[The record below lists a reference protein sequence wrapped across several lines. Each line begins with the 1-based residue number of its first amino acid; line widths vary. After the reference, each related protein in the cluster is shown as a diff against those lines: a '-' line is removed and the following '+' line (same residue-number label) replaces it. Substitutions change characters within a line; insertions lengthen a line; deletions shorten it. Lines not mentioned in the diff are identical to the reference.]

1 VEAPAGTVHRG
12 PGGGVVVISSDQ
24 DRGTVTAFRRDGR
37 GLWRTSR
44 PLDCGNCDFGEQPR
58 RRQPDDT
65 YGPIGADA
73 HAVWAVDRRG
83 RIVPGC
89 LGAVAPD
96 GTCVLA
102 ESRAPAV
109 AAERAGARLWRVA
122 VPGYSWAAELDV
134 APVLVRDAAGLAYT
148 AFDGPTD
155 RSTGSPVPGLLVAV
169 DPVARAVVWTR
180 PGPDGVLAALRSGV
194 LAREADRLVAL
205 RADGGVRWTR
215 PVAGGFVQAD
225 QVAYDERRD
234 RLYIGRKG
242 PHPGVTA
249 LEATTGAQLW
259 RTSTRDRA
267 RLLSAGAR
275 GPVYVAIDTPGA
287 TAVRAIRLSGATRW
301 QRRTGRPVTGAAE
314 LADGTVAVSAGSGDP
329 ALGGGILT
337 LLDPR

>member
-1 VEAPAGTVHRG
+1 
-12 PGGGVVVISSDQ
+12 
-24 DRGTVTAFRRDGR
+24 
-37 GLWRTSR
+37 
-44 PLDCGNCDFGEQPR
+44 
-58 RRQPDDT
+58 
-65 YGPIGADA
+65 
-73 HAVWAVDRRG
+73 
-83 RIVPGC
+83 
-89 LGAVAPD
+89 
-96 GTCVLA
+96 
-102 ESRAPAV
+102 
-109 AAERAGARLWRVA
+109 
-122 VPGYSWAAELDV
+122 
-134 APVLVRDAAGLAYT
+134 
-148 AFDGPTD
+148 
-155 RSTGSPVPGLLVAV
+155 
-169 DPVARAVVWTR
+169 
-180 PGPDGVLAALRSGV
+180 VLAALRSGV

-215 PVAGGFVQAD
+215 PVAGGGFVQAHH
-225 QVAYDERRD
+225 VAYDERRD
-234 RLYIGRKG
+234 RLYIGRDG

-249 LEATTGAQLW
+249 LDATTGAQLW